1 MRLDRYN
8 PLLPLLV
15 VLLSH
20 IVPNIVL
27 NIVLQKIR
35 VKMTE
40 LRTLRAAHGW
50 TLIQRCLAYPFVGM

>member
-1 MRLDRYN
+1 MRLDREN
-8 PLLPLLV
+8 PLLLLLA

-20 IVPNIVL
+20 LTPNIVL

-40 LRTLRAAHGW
+40 LRTLRATHG
-50 TLIQRCLAYPFVGM
+50 